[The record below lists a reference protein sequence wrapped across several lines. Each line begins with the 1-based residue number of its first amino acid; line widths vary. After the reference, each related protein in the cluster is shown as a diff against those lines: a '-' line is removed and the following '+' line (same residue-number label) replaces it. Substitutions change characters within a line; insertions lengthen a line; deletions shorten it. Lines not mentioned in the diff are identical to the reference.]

1 MTHDEMTTLIGFLQG
16 AFPRLTPEQIETYSA
31 MLMMEEAESA
41 SKAILTGVNDWKY
54 PPSWA
59 DIKERIRSL
68 ERRPGAK
75 PVDAPP
81 QEVPESID
89 DYRIP
94 EWGREWIYARY
105 FLKPPDTRP
114 FRESYPRDVEAGNEP
129 VEGWMPTHLYR
140 EEAKAVTDEKVRAVI
155 SSGVD
160 IMSLLGDT

>member
-1 MTHDEMTTLIGFLQG
+1 MTYDEKETLMGFLRG
-16 AFPRLTPEQIETYSA
+16 AFPRLTTEQEETYGA
-31 MLMMEEAESA
+31 MLMSEDVENA

-59 DIKERIRSL
+59 EIKERIRSL
-68 ERRPGAK
+68 DRRPGAVPK
-75 PVDAPP
+75 EAPP
-81 QEVPESID
+81 QEVPEEIA

-105 FLKPPDTRP
+105 FRDPPDSRP
-114 FRESYPRDVEAGNEP
+114 FRESYPADVEAGNEP
-129 VEGWMPTHLYR
+129 AEGWMPTHLYR
-140 EEAKAVTDEKVRAVI
+140 EEAKAVTDAKVRAVI